1 MASAEFPSR
10 RMRWWLAAAAG
21 ATLWIAS
28 LALLTSPGRSAAGP
42 RIPVLVV
49 GGSAAAGW
57 RDGTG
62 PGYVARGLIRYARR
76 AGLTLRIAN
85 QAIPGARVV
94 NRLTQRDLAAWIRR
108 PTPHRLVVL
117 AWGILNDLR
126 HHTPAPAM
134 ARALHRQ
141 IETALAAHAVVL
153 VVTPAVTRA
162 SFEEDR
168 LAEPAAVRQEL
179 AVAQSFHS
187 SRPSRPSRPSYVYEV
202 NVFGAMKQYLA
213 VHHVAYHRL
222 MAGRWHPNTAGHRLA
237 GRLLAQALVTLWGP
251 PAGPP
256 PALAPPPP
264 RPAGRAAALMGP
276 A

>member
-10 RMRWWLAAAAG
+10 RARWWLAAAAG
-21 ATLWIAS
+21 TALGIAS
-28 LALLTSPGRSAAGP
+28 LALLAAPGRSAAGP

-57 RDGTG
+57 RDATG
-62 PGYVARGLIRYARR
+62 PGYVSRGLTRYAQR

-85 QAIPGARVV
+85 HAIPGARVV
-94 NRLTQRDLAAWIRR
+94 NRRARRDLAGWIRR
-108 PTPHRLVVL
+108 PAPHRLVVL
-117 AWGILNDLR
+117 AWGTLNDLR
-126 HHTPAPAM
+126 HHTPTTAM

-141 IETALAAHAVVL
+141 IQTALAAHAVVL

-179 AVAQSFHS
+179 AVAKSFQSS
-187 SRPSRPSRPSYVYEV
+187 LPSQSPNVYEV
-202 NVFGAMKQYLA
+202 NVFAAMKQYLA

-222 MAGRWHPNTAGHRLA
+222 MAGRWHPNTQGHRLA
-237 GRLLAQALVTLWGP
+237 GRLLAQALVKLWGP

-256 PALAPPPP
+256 RALVPPLP
-264 RPAGRAAALMGP
+264 RPTGRAAPLSGSD
-276 A
+276 

>member
-1 MASAEFPSR
+1 MASVAFPSR
-10 RMRWWLAAAAG
+10 RTRWWLAAAAG
-21 ATLWIAS
+21 TALGIAS
-28 LALLTSPGRSAAGP
+28 VALLAAPGRSAAGP
-42 RIPVLVV
+42 RIPVVVV

-57 RDGTG
+57 RDSG
-62 PGYVARGLIRYARR
+62 PGYVSRGLIRYARR

-85 QAIPGARVV
+85 HAVPGARVV
-94 NRLTQRDLAAWIRR
+94 NPLTQRDLAGWIRR

-126 HHTPAPAM
+126 HHTPTTAM

-141 IETALAAHAVVL
+141 IQTALAAHAVVL

-179 AVAQSFHS
+179 AVAQSFQS
-187 SRPSRPSRPSYVYEV
+187 SPPSQPPHVYAV
-202 NVFGAMKQYLA
+202 NVFAAMKQYLA

-222 MAGRWHPNTAGHRLA
+222 MAGRWHPNTEGHRLA

-256 PALAPPPP
+256 RALVPPLP
-264 RPAGRAAALMGP
+264 RPTGRAAPLSGSD
-276 A
+276 